1 MEQIK
6 QKKIRKLLIS
16 YTNEQIKYSKKVKQF
31 NILINSTT
39 LEELEKKNMKCKEF
53 FIQEKTET
61 YQNIDNRRSI
71 IQNICTNNNS
81 YYSNIIIYPLSQ
93 RCIHNNIIKDMINL
107 NLNDGTLNTTTIYDE
122 NSSDNKLPQT
132 LRQKTKKNIINQK
145 INNLESPL
153 DHSSLVKK
161 ELGERK
167 LKLYKKEINFCSS
180 YYNNSLFFQR
190 DKDFNEDKKDNDN
203 NIIEKGNEADKD
215 FDFFISERLSS
226 ITLATEVSRI
236 IKVCHN
242 DDNLSTSKISKKKE
256 EREDIKKAKQ
266 YAKKLKLYC
275 RTLKNKFSNSNK
287 IKKIPNKIKP
297 LNINGIKLRNK
308 EKDKKFPITDRN
320 GDRNGYLKKD
330 KSKKHHKSKK
340 FSIIFGKSY
349 EKLNKKKQSEKLKGN
364 NISSDNEFADDDYER
379 HKIVQPSK
387 KMRSE
392 RNIKIKINEYNYINS
407 EDNNND
413 CNNLTE
419 QSTCTNNKYNSPKKK
434 NYLKISKKTVRKKY
448 KEEENKSKFITQI
461 ESKESKSP
469 QKKKKKDLILN
480 YVKKIKNKIIDN
492 FHQENN
498 ISKKDSKKKPKLIIR
513 NNDDNSKAIESPS
526 LFKKTKKKRVSI
538 KDKMNEKSII
548 EQIFFK
554 KKHLSTT
561 GQNSLIK
568 KLKKQHLNENTEQ
581 DNYKNY
587 KKNIKKNKVELK
599 ENEEIEKNKE
609 ENDEGQRAMRL
620 KKTKTQKFKKQRNT
634 FMFSENNF
642 NPNKINIKEMRKL
655 SSLDKEEEIVN
666 NTINY
671 LNKKNKKIIFSLK
684 DNNKKIET
692 DKYNTIE
699 IDDFNKMDDYLYK
712 KKHKKVKIGLK

>member
-16 YTNEQIKYSKKVKQF
+16 YTNEQIKYSKKVKKF
-31 NILINSTT
+31 NILINSTP

-71 IQNICTNNNS
+71 IQNICINNN
-81 YYSNIIIYPLSQ
+81 YFYSNVIIYPLSQ
-93 RCIHNNIIKDMINL
+93 RCIYNNIIKDMINI
-107 NLNDGTLNTTTIYDE
+107 NINECTLNTTTIYDE
-122 NSSDNKLPQT
+122 NSSDNKLSQT
-132 LRQKTKKNIINQK
+132 LRQKTKKNIINNK
-145 INNLESPL
+145 MNNQESPL
-153 DHSSLVKK
+153 NHSSLVKK

-167 LKLYKKEINFCSS
+167 LKLHKKEINFCSS
-180 YYNNSLFFQR
+180 YNNNSLFFQR
-190 DKDFNEDKKDNDN
+190 EKDFNEEKKDSDN
-203 NIIEKGNEADKD
+203 NNNEKGNEADKD

-242 DDNLSTSKISKKKE
+242 DDNISTSKISKKKE

-275 RTLKNKFSNSNK
+275 RTLKNKFSNSSK

-297 LNINGIKLRNK
+297 LNINGIKFKNK
-308 EKDKKFPITDRN
+308 EKDKMFPITDRN
-320 GDRNGYLKKD
+320 MDRDEYLKKD
-330 KSKKHHKSKK
+330 KIKKHHKSKK
-340 FSIIFGKSY
+340 LNIILGKSY
-349 EKLNKKKQSEKLKGN
+349 EKLKKKQSEKLKDN
-364 NISSDNEFADDDYER
+364 NLLSDNEFVDNYYESHR
-379 HKIVQPSK
+379 IVQPNK
-387 KMRSE
+387 KMKSE
-392 RNIKIKINEYNYINS
+392 RNIKIKINDCNYINY
-407 EDNNND
+407 EENNND

-419 QSTCTNNKYNSPKKK
+419 QSTCTNNKFNSSKKK
-434 NYLKISKKTVRKKY
+434 NVIKISKKAVRKKY

-461 ESKESKSP
+461 ESKSP
-469 QKKKKKDLILN
+469 LKKKKKDLILN

-492 FHQENN
+492 FHQDNN
-498 ISKKDSKKKPKLIIR
+498 ISKKDSKKRPKLILR
-513 NNDDNSKAIESPS
+513 NNDDINKAIESPS
-526 LFKKTKKKRVSI
+526 LFKKTKKKRGSI
-538 KDKMNEKSII
+538 KVKMNEKSMI

-554 KKHLSTT
+554 KKNLSTT

-581 DNYKNY
+581 DNNKNY
-587 KKNIKKNKVELK
+587 KKNNKKIKVELI
-599 ENEEIEKNKE
+599 ENEEVAKNKG
-609 ENDEGQRAMRL
+609 ENEEGQRIIRL
-620 KKTKTQKFKKQRNT
+620 KKTKTQKSKKQRNT
-634 FMFSENNF
+634 YMFSENNF
-642 NPNKINIKEMRKL
+642 NPNKINLKKKRKM
-655 SSLDKEEEIVN
+655 SSVDKEEEIVN

-684 DNNKKIET
+684 DDNKKIEE
-692 DKYNTIE
+692 DKYNTID

-712 KKHKKVKIGLK
+712 KKHKKVKIGPK

>member
-1 MEQIK
+1 MEKIK
-6 QKKIRKLLIS
+6 QKKIRKLLIC
-16 YTNEQIKYSKKVKQF
+16 YTNEQIKYSKKLKKF
-31 NILINSTT
+31 NILINSTS

-53 FIQEKTET
+53 YIQEKTET

-71 IQNICTNNNS
+71 IQNICINNNS

-93 RCIHNNIIKDMINL
+93 RLIYNNIIKDMINI

-145 INNLESPL
+145 INNQESPL
-153 DHSSLVKK
+153 DHSSLIKK

-167 LKLYKKEINFCSS
+167 LKLHKKEINLCSS
-180 YYNNSLFFQR
+180 YNKNFLFFQR
-190 DKDFNEDKKDNDN
+190 DKEFNEEKKNNDN
-203 NIIEKGNEADKD
+203 SIKEKENEADKD

-275 RTLKNKFSNSNK
+275 RTLKNKFSNSSK

-320 GDRNGYLKKD
+320 GDRNEYLKKD
-330 KSKKHHKSKK
+330 KIKKNHKSKK
-340 FSIIFGKSY
+340 LNIIFGKSY
-349 EKLNKKKQSEKLKGN
+349 EKIIKKKQSEKLKEN
-364 NISSDNEFADDDYER
+364 NLLSDNEFVDNNYER
-379 HKIVQPSK
+379 NKIVHQSK
-387 KMRSE
+387 KMKSE
-392 RNIKIKINEYNYINS
+392 RNIKIKINENNYINS

-419 QSTCTNNKYNSPKKK
+419 QSTFTNNIYNSFKKK
-434 NYLKISKKTVRKKY
+434 NFLKISKKTVRKKY

-461 ESKESKSP
+461 ESKSP
-469 QKKKKKDLILN
+469 LKKKKKDLILN
-480 YVKKIKNKIIDN
+480 FVKKIKNKIIDN
-492 FHQENN
+492 FHQDNN

-513 NNDDNSKAIESPS
+513 NNDDNNKVIESPS
-526 LFKKTKKKRVSI
+526 LFKKTKKKRISI
-538 KDKMNEKSII
+538 KVKMSEKSLI

-554 KKHLSTT
+554 KKNLSTT

-568 KLKKQHLNENTEQ
+568 KLKKKHLNENIEQ
-581 DNYKNY
+581 DNNKIY
-587 KKNIKKNKVELK
+587 KKNNKKNKVELIENEK
-599 ENEEIEKNKE
+599 IAKNKVENEESERII
-609 ENDEGQRAMRL
+609 RL

-642 NPNKINIKEMRKL
+642 NPNKINLKKERKM
-655 SSLDKEEEIVN
+655 SSLDKDGEIAN

-671 LNKKNKKIIFSLK
+671 LNKKNKKSIFSLK
-684 DNNKKIET
+684 EDNKKIEE

-712 KKHKKVKIGLK
+712 KKHKKVKIDLK

>member
-16 YTNEQIKYSKKVKQF
+16 YTNEQIKYSKKVKKF
-31 NILINSTT
+31 NILINSTP
-39 LEELEKKNMKCKEF
+39 LEELEKKNMKSKEF

-71 IQNICTNNNS
+71 IQNICINNN
-81 YYSNIIIYPLSQ
+81 YFYSNVIIYPLSQ
-93 RCIHNNIIKDMINL
+93 RCIYNNIIKDMINI
-107 NLNDGTLNTTTIYDE
+107 NINECTLNTTTIYDE
-122 NSSDNKLPQT
+122 NSSDNKLSQT
-132 LRQKTKKNIINQK
+132 LRQKTKKNIINNK
-145 INNLESPL
+145 MNNQESPL

-167 LKLYKKEINFCSS
+167 LKLHKKEINFCSS
-180 YYNNSLFFQR
+180 YNNNSLFFQR
-190 DKDFNEDKKDNDN
+190 EKDFNEEKKDNDN
-203 NIIEKGNEADKD
+203 NNNEKGNEADKD

-242 DDNLSTSKISKKKE
+242 DDNISTSKISKKKE

-275 RTLKNKFSNSNK
+275 RTLKNKFSNSSK

-297 LNINGIKLRNK
+297 LNINGIKFKNK
-308 EKDKKFPITDRN
+308 EKDKMFPITDRN
-320 GDRNGYLKKD
+320 MDRDEYLKKD
-330 KSKKHHKSKK
+330 KIKKHHKSKK
-340 FSIIFGKSY
+340 LNIILGKSY
-349 EKLNKKKQSEKLKGN
+349 EKLKKKQSEKLKDN
-364 NISSDNEFADDDYER
+364 NLLSDNEFVDNYYESHR
-379 HKIVQPSK
+379 IVQPNK
-387 KMRSE
+387 KMKSE
-392 RNIKIKINEYNYINS
+392 RNIKIKINDCNYINY
-407 EDNNND
+407 EENNND

-419 QSTCTNNKYNSPKKK
+419 QSTCTNNKFNSSKKK
-434 NYLKISKKTVRKKY
+434 NVIKISKKAVRKKY

-461 ESKESKSP
+461 ESKSP
-469 QKKKKKDLILN
+469 LKKKKKDLILN

-492 FHQENN
+492 FHQDNN
-498 ISKKDSKKKPKLIIR
+498 ISKKDSKKRPKLILR
-513 NNDDNSKAIESPS
+513 NNDDINKAIESPS
-526 LFKKTKKKRVSI
+526 LFKKTKKKRGSI
-538 KDKMNEKSII
+538 KVKMNEKSMI

-554 KKHLSTT
+554 KKNLSTT

-581 DNYKNY
+581 DNNKNY
-587 KKNIKKNKVELK
+587 KKNNKKIKVELI
-599 ENEEIEKNKE
+599 ENEEVAKNKG
-609 ENDEGQRAMRL
+609 ENEEGQRIIRL
-620 KKTKTQKFKKQRNT
+620 KKTKTQKSKKQRNT
-634 FMFSENNF
+634 YMFSENNF
-642 NPNKINIKEMRKL
+642 NPNKINLKKKRKM
-655 SSLDKEEEIVN
+655 SSVDKEEEIVN

-684 DNNKKIET
+684 DDNKKIEE
-692 DKYNTIE
+692 DKYNTID

-712 KKHKKVKIGLK
+712 KKHKKVKIGPK

>member
-1 MEQIK
+1 MEKIK
-6 QKKIRKLLIS
+6 QKKIRKLLIC
-16 YTNEQIKYSKKVKQF
+16 YTNEKNKYSKKLKKF
-31 NILINSTT
+31 NILINSTS

-71 IQNICTNNNS
+71 IQNICINNNS

-93 RCIHNNIIKDMINL
+93 RLIYNNIIKDMINI

-145 INNLESPL
+145 INNQESPL
-153 DHSSLVKK
+153 DHSSLIKK

-167 LKLYKKEINFCSS
+167 LKLHKKEINLCSS
-180 YYNNSLFFQR
+180 YNKNFLFFQR
-190 DKDFNEDKKDNDN
+190 DKEFNEEKKNNDN
-203 NIIEKGNEADKD
+203 SIKEKENEADKD

-275 RTLKNKFSNSNK
+275 RTLKNKFSNSSK

-320 GDRNGYLKKD
+320 GDRNEYLKKD
-330 KSKKHHKSKK
+330 KIKKNHKSKK
-340 FSIIFGKSY
+340 LNIIFGKSY
-349 EKLNKKKQSEKLKGN
+349 EKIIKKKQSEKLKEN
-364 NISSDNEFADDDYER
+364 NLLSDNEFVDNNYER
-379 HKIVQPSK
+379 NKIVHQSK
-387 KMRSE
+387 KMKSE
-392 RNIKIKINEYNYINS
+392 RNIKIKINENNYINS

-419 QSTCTNNKYNSPKKK
+419 QSTFTNNIYNSFKKK
-434 NYLKISKKTVRKKY
+434 NFLKISKKAVKKKY

-461 ESKESKSP
+461 ESKSP
-469 QKKKKKDLILN
+469 FKKKKKDLILN
-480 YVKKIKNKIIDN
+480 FVKKIKNKIIDN
-492 FHQENN
+492 FHQDNN

-513 NNDDNSKAIESPS
+513 NNDDNNKVIESPS
-526 LFKKTKKKRVSI
+526 LFKKTKKKRISI
-538 KDKMNEKSII
+538 KVKMSEKSLI

-554 KKHLSTT
+554 KKNLSTT

-568 KLKKQHLNENTEQ
+568 KLKKKHLNENIEQ
-581 DNYKNY
+581 DNNKIY
-587 KKNIKKNKVELK
+587 KKNNKKNKVELIENEK
-599 ENEEIEKNKE
+599 IAKNKVENEESERII
-609 ENDEGQRAMRL
+609 RL

-642 NPNKINIKEMRKL
+642 NPNKINLKKKRKM
-655 SSLDKEEEIVN
+655 SSLDKDGEIAN

-671 LNKKNKKIIFSLK
+671 LNKKNKKSIFSLK
-684 DNNKKIET
+684 EDNKKIEE

-699 IDDFNKMDDYLYK
+699 IDDFNKMDDYLYN
-712 KKHKKVKIGLK
+712 KKHKKVKIGPK

>member
-16 YTNEQIKYSKKVKQF
+16 YTNEQIKYSKKVKKINF
-31 NILINSTT
+31 LIDSTP

-53 FIQEKTET
+53 YIQEKTET

-71 IQNICTNNNS
+71 IQNICINNNL
-81 YYSNIIIYPLSQ
+81 YYNNIIIYPLSH
-93 RCIHNNIIKDMINL
+93 RCIHNNVIKEMINI
-107 NLNDGTLNTTTIYDE
+107 NLRDSTLNTTTIYDE

-132 LRQKTKKNIINQK
+132 FRQKTKKNIINQK
-145 INNLESPL
+145 INNQESPS

-167 LKLYKKEINFCSS
+167 LKLHKKETNLFNS
-180 YYNNSLFFQR
+180 YNKNYLFFQR
-190 DKDFNEDKKDNDN
+190 EKDFNEEKKDNDN
-203 NIIEKGNEADKD
+203 NINEKGREDDKD

-242 DDNLSTSKISKKKE
+242 DDNISTSKISKKKE
-256 EREDIKKAKQ
+256 EREDIRKAKQ

-275 RTLKNKFSNSNK
+275 RTLKNKFSSSNK
-287 IKKIPNKIKP
+287 IKNIPNKIKP
-297 LNINGIKLRNK
+297 LNINDIKLRNK
-308 EKDKKFPITDRN
+308 EKDKMFLITDRN
-320 GDRNGYLKKD
+320 GDRNEYLKKD
-330 KSKKHHKSKK
+330 KIKKYHKSKK
-340 FSIIFGKSY
+340 LSTIFGIPY
-349 EKLNKKKQSEKLKGN
+349 EKLKKKQSEKLKEN
-364 NISSDNEFADDDYER
+364 NLLSDNEFVDNDYES
-379 HKIVQPSK
+379 HKIVQQNK
-387 KMRSE
+387 KMKSE
-392 RNIKIKINEYNYINS
+392 RNIKIKIDECNYINS

-413 CNNLTE
+413 YNNLTE
-419 QSTCTNNKYNSPKKK
+419 QSTFANNKDNSSKKK
-434 NYLKISKKTVRKKY
+434 NFLKISKKTVRKKY
-448 KEEENKSKFITQI
+448 KEEDIKSKFITRI
-461 ESKESKSP
+461 KSKSP
-469 QKKKKKDLILN
+469 LKKKKKDLILN
-480 YVKKIKNKIIDN
+480 YLRKIKNKIIDS
-492 FHQENN
+492 FHQDNN

-513 NNDDNSKAIESPS
+513 NIDDNNKTIESPS
-526 LFKKTKKKRVSI
+526 LFKKIKKKRGSI
-538 KDKMNEKSII
+538 KVKLSEKSMI

-554 KKHLSTT
+554 KKNLSTT

-581 DNYKNY
+581 DNNKNY
-587 KKNIKKNKVELK
+587 KKNNKKNKVELI
-599 ENEEIEKNKE
+599 ENEEIIKNKG
-609 ENDEGQRAMRL
+609 ENEEGQRAIRL

-642 NPNKINIKEMRKL
+642 NPNKINLKKKRKM
-655 SSLDKEEEIVN
+655 SSLDREEEIVN

-671 LNKKNKKIIFSLK
+671 LNKKNKKIIFPLK
-684 DNNKKIET
+684 DDNKKIKA

-699 IDDFNKMDDYLYK
+699 IDDFNKMDDYLYN